1 MNYLHGLSV
10 GTTGGNTR
18 WYDPHRRILEAG
30 KSVQAVDIRPDE
42 VLPLLDTVRGKGR
55 YIIADIKTE
64 MECEKINRLIEPY
77 R

>member
-1 MNYLHGLSV
+1 MNYLHGLDV
-10 GTTGGNTR
+10 GITDGNVR
-18 WYDPHRRILEAG
+18 RYNLYRRILEAS